1 MDGYEPG
8 VTPVA
13 FSGSFENSPYIQELY
28 GFEDI
33 LPYGMGKTVLTYSGT
48 EQAFLKYELN
58 VLINQTS
65 ISAEDEEVAGMSTY
79 PLKGSIG
86 YVGDVLVVKLSE

>member
-1 MDGYEPG
+1 
-8 VTPVA
+8 VA

-33 LPYGMGKTVLTYSGT
+33 LPYGMGKTSLTYIGT

-58 VLINQTS
+58 VLINTTS
-65 ISAEDEEVAGMSTY
+65 ISAEDDEVQKMPTY
-79 PLKGSIG
+79 PLEGSVG
-86 YVGDVLVVKLSE
+86 YVGDVLVVKISD